1 MAQIYLSSR
10 KQLIILL
17 LALSGCIILIEFMG
31 WQNRLAFAQVYVAD
45 QPWRLLSAVLVHN
58 DWSHALLNIAALTL
72 VVLVFQRHYNART
85 LLNAII
91 TIAVISS
98 ILIWIYGS
106 PASYGGLSGVIHGVL
121 LMSLLLEYQPSRA
134 SKWESLTLLAIFLVV
149 LKVVAEAFGWLRAEE
164 HGTHVWALHLAGL
177 LAGIVAWLW
186 HRRQLRQLTSPT
198 TD

>member
-17 LALSGCIILIEFMG
+17 LALSACIVLVELMG
-31 WQNRLAFAQVYVAD
+31 WQNRLAFSQMYAAD

-58 DWSHALLNIAALTL
+58 DWRHALLNIAALAL
-72 VVLVFQRHYNART
+72 VVMLFQRHYTART
-85 LLNAII
+85 LLNAIL

-106 PASYGGLSGVIHGVL
+106 PESYSGLSGVIHGVL
-121 LMSLLLEYQPSRA
+121 LMSLLLEYQPSRP
-134 SKWESLTLLAIFLVV
+134 SKWESLTLLAILLVV
-149 LKVVAEAFGWLRAEE
+149 LKVAAEAFGWLRTQE
-164 HGTHVWALHLAGL
+164 TTSYVWALHLAGL

-186 HRRQLRQLTSPT
+186 HRRQLRQLASGSVV
-198 TD
+198 